1 MSSKSSSNSIEISKS
16 NFFKDEAIERGGSI
30 FISAQSK
37 IIIDS
42 NNFTQTK
49 AGINGMVILID
60 FLSQVLI
67 KNNNLYIEK
76 EIINLSAFYVL
87 STFND
92 ETNSEKIFEIDG
104 ECFTSEKRNTNDNT
118 VDYLVYNVSQSSN
131 FSITGAT
138 CFQKSREESILIVN
152 ANSTSVVIDDDS
164 VFNCNKCDGIVPV
177 ESESYFY
184 SEFEPT
190 SEVQSLE
197 SSSEFETAT
206 ELQSFSSLESSSEFE
221 PTETTTDVHP
231 TQIPDD

>member
-1 MSSKSSSNSIEISKS
+1 
-16 NFFKDEAIERGGSI
+16 
-30 FISAQSK
+30 
-37 IIIDS
+37 
-42 NNFTQTK
+42 
-49 AGINGMVILID
+49 MVILID

-67 KNNNLYIEK
+67 KNYNLYIEK

-92 ETNSEKIFEIDG
+92 ETNSEKTFEIDG
-104 ECFTSEKRNTNDNT
+104 EKINSNDNT
-118 VDYLVYNVSQSSN
+118 VDFLVYNVSQSSN

-164 VFNCNKCDGIVPV
+164 VFNCNKCDEIVPI
-177 ESESYFY
+177 ESESFSY
-184 SEFEPT
+184 SEFDPN

-206 ELQSFSSLESSSEFE
+206 ELQSFSSLESSSEF
-221 PTETTTDVHP
+221 
-231 TQIPDD
+231 